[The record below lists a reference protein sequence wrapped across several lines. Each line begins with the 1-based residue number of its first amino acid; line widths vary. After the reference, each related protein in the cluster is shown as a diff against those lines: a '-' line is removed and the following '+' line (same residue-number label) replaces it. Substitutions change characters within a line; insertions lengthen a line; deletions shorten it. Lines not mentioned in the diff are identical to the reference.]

1 MVLVTEVKGNG
12 LTRKLKVTF
21 FKCSYSNKF
30 APDLVLCLCYRL
42 Y

>member
-1 MVLVTEVKGNG
+1 MVLVMEVKGNG

-30 APDLVLCLCYRL
+30 APDLVRYMRYRL

>member
-12 LTRKLKVTF
+12 MTGKLKATF

-30 APDLVLCLCYRL
+30 AADLVLYLSYLL